1 MIPFLIGLLMSLGSV
16 LPFAQCGGTSYN
28 WSGYVQANGAGY
40 VNPDGT
46 HDFQSVGA
54 EWTVPTLDCAATPGA
69 LVAVWVGVNG
79 YGANPGLFQT
89 GTTSTCAQ
97 DGTQS
102 SYAWWTDED
111 EHYASQDL
119 YPVVAGDV
127 VYARVWRNASGYWS
141 YTIRDV
147 ARPWRAPWLWT
158 STQLEPY
165 QGIGATAE
173 WVVEDPENLSTN
185 EPFPFA
191 DFGTVHF
198 SHMTPVVRGLTAIE
212 MITRKGL
219 GVSAPSIVAN
229 AGFDVTYG
237 Q

>member
-89 GTTSTCAQ
+89 GTTSACSRGGAQ
-97 DGTQS
+97 S
-102 SYAWWTDED
+102 AYAWWTDED
-111 EHYASQDL
+111 EHYASQEV
-119 YPVVAGDV
+119 YSVAAGDV
-127 VYARVWRNASGYWS
+127 VHARVWRNASGQWS
-141 YTIRDV
+141 YMIRDST
-147 ARPWRAPWLWT
+147 WGWT

-173 WVVEDPENLSTN
+173 WVVEDPENLNTN
-185 EPFPFA
+185 KPCPFA
-191 DFGTVHF
+191 DFGMVHF

-219 GVSAPSIVAN
+219 GVSAPSIVAD

>member
-79 YGANPGLFQT
+79 YGANSGLFQT
-89 GTTSTCAQ
+89 GTTSACSRGGA
-97 DGTQS
+97 QS

-111 EHYASQDL
+111 EHYASQEV
-119 YPVVAGDV
+119 YSVVAGDV
-127 VYARVWRNASGYWS
+127 VHARVWCNASGYWS
-141 YTIRDV
+141 WSVRDLSEV
-147 ARPWRAPWLWT
+147 SGWAGNVE
-158 STQLEPY
+158 SSVEPY

-185 EPFPFA
+185 KPFPFA
-191 DFGTVHF
+191 DFGVLHF

-219 GVSAPSIVAN
+219 GMSAPSIVAD

>member
-1 MIPFLIGLLMSLGSV
+1 MLSILIGFLACLGSV

-102 SYAWWTDED
+102 SSAWWTDED

-119 YPVVAGDV
+119 YLVVAGDV
-127 VYARVWRNASGYWS
+127 VYARVWCNASGYWS
-141 YTIRDV
+141 YTIRDST
-147 ARPWRAPWLWT
+147 WT

-173 WVVEDPENLSTN
+173 WVVEDPENLNTN
-185 EPFPFA
+185 KPFPFA
-191 DFGTVHF
+191 DFGVLHF

-212 MITRKGL
+212 MVTRSDWGM
-219 GVSAPSIVAN
+219 SAPSIVAN